1 MNLQH
6 VDCWPLFYATSVNN
20 RYQITTR
27 KAKINMIGQHKII
40 FTGPVGAGKTTAI
53 TAISDIAPFSTEQTA
68 TDETKEKKELTTVAM
83 DYGSMRLDNGEMLH
97 LYGTPGQE
105 RFNFMWDLLTD
116 GSLGV
121 IIMLDDANPD
131 PLDDLQAFVGAFKDF
146 IHNNAVAIG
155 ITRMELRK
163 GLKLADYQ
171 AAMTKLDLNA
181 PVFEVDARQHDDVM
195 MLVQALLYSLDPGL
209 SGEGS

>member
-1 MNLQH
+1 
-6 VDCWPLFYATSVNN
+6 
-20 RYQITTR
+20 
-27 KAKINMIGQHKII
+27 MIGQYKII

-68 TDETKEKKELTTVAM
+68 TDETKNKKELTTVAM
-83 DYGSMRLDNGEMLH
+83 DYGSMRLDNGETLH

-121 IIMLDDANPD
+121 IIMLDDANPA
-131 PLDDLQAFVGAFKDF
+131 PLDDLKAFVSAFNEF
-146 IHNNAVAIG
+146 TQNNAVAIG

-163 GLKLADYQ
+163 GLKLEDYQ
-171 AAMTKLDLNA
+171 ATLTKLDMNV

-209 SGEGS
+209 TGEAA